1 MQRIARGRHVNESRT
16 PDGDGGDVESRSIN
30 WPRAVVLLLAGV
42 AATYFLSGEWNSGR
56 LDVREP
62 RDVDP
67 FTPGSVWNE
76 PIPADAPVDPGSDQ
90 IIEFLRRTNARG
102 GCVLLAGA
110 GDDPWGAPVY
120 WVEEGDPSYQVS
132 SDRYPLPP
140 EFESLRI
147 PPGARPGRNSDSEM
161 VVYDVDRGFVA
172 HLSKARFHERDESW
186 SAGGGSIAYLDSN
199 GLDSRLSEAD
209 EARNT
214 GTFRGYNG
222 LIAVI
227 RYDEVDDGALA
238 RTLKVGVAESSGDSI
253 WPMAGSDGDSTDPDA
268 PPQGTRI
275 RIRPDVDLDAYDLEP
290 ESLEI
295 ASALQTHGAMIAD
308 STGGGITLLLED
320 TILTS
325 GTQQWAV
332 GRTGLCDI
340 PITDFVVVDRSYR

>member
-1 MQRIARGRHVNESRT
+1 MKPNARGRHVRRTRT
-16 PDGDGGDVESRSIN
+16 PHGRHGGTERRSIN
-30 WPRAVVLLLAGV
+30 WSRALVLLLAGV
-42 AATYFLSGEWNSGR
+42 AATYFLTANSRSGP
-56 LDVREP
+56 LDAREP

-67 FTPGSVWNE
+67 FTSGAVWNE
-76 PIPADAPVDPGSDQ
+76 PIPADAPVDPRSDQ
-90 IIEFLRRTNARG
+90 IIEFLRRTNARR

-120 WVEEGDPSYQVS
+120 WVEEGDPSYQVT

-140 EFESLRI
+140 EFDSLRI
-147 PPGARPGRNSDSEM
+147 PVGAEPGRNSDSEM

-172 HLSKARFHERDESW
+172 HLSKARFHEEDETW

-227 RYDEVDDGALA
+227 RYDEVADRTLD

-275 RIRPDVDLDAYDLEP
+275 RIRPDVDLDGFDLDP
-290 ESLEI
+290 EALEI
-295 ASALQTHGAMIAD
+295 ARALQTHGAMIAD

-325 GTQQWAV
+325 GTQRWDV